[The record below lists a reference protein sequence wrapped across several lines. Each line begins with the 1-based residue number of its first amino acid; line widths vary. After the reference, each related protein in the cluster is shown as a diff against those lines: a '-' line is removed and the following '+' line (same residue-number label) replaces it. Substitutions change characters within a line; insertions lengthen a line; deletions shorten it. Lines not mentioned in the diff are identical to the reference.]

1 MYGIL
6 KIQIKGERRMS
17 MLNFIR
23 PHTQTALAAAPIAIV
38 AVLLFVWLF
47 NSIQMGKFKS
57 IKPIAN
63 PKHAVFIIFAFI
75 IMSVVLISLIM
86 FR

>member
-1 MYGIL
+1 MYCIL
-6 KIQIKGERRMS
+6 KIQIKDERRMS

-23 PHTQTALAAAPIAIV
+23 PHTQTSLAAAPVVIV
-38 AVLLFVWLF
+38 AVLLFIWLF

-63 PKHAVFIIFAFI
+63 PKYTVFIIFAFI
-75 IMSVVLISLIM
+75 IVSVVLISLIT